1 MTPFASAGSVHLRVR
16 RPWSMCSRPRS
27 SKGCLLQVIFPRA
40 RFGQLA
46 NLPFRNA
53 ARVIADSADVAARAI
68 ISRSTSIRFMQHAI
82 STGEAA
88 TRRQPRRGGGRGRGR
103 GSACCDKNMAGDSG
117 AQVDKGEGQRGG
129 GKHGGGGGGRCRGR
143 KWTRLEMG
151 SNQAVYLSD
160 IFEAMCCV
168 AVE

>member
-1 MTPFASAGSVHLRVR
+1 VFDLV
-16 RPWSMCSRPRS
+16 
-27 SKGCLLQVIFPRA
+27 
-40 RFGQLA
+40 QLA
-46 NLPFRNA
+46 SLPFRNA

-103 GSACCDKNMAGDSG
+103 GSACGGKNMAGDSG

-129 GKHGGGGGGRCRGR
+129 GKHGGGGGGDGVGAESERGWIWARIKRC
-143 KWTRLEMG
+143 
-151 SNQAVYLSD
+151 
-160 IFEAMCCV
+160 I
-168 AVE
+168 